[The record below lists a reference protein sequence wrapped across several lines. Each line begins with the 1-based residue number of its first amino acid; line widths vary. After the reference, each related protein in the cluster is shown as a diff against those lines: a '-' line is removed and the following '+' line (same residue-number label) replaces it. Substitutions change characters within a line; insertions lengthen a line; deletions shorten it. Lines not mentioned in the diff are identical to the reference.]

1 MVSPSPPPVTT
12 TTRYF
17 DFTSGEELSDYVSP
31 AAEDVTAA
39 LERYLVECEKYEGML
54 VPGYWDFPAV
64 QNNNDDDDD
73 NEIPEDLL
81 LPFGAFIAK
90 YNATAAFPSIYAST
104 GLGVGR
110 PAEALTLTAMQS
122 FGAQMARVLLGRQAT
137 LVPASGRNQDVYDAI
152 AAHLLSDEEVL
163 YSTTA
168 VSATRTDNDGVTVT
182 VRNSENG
189 ALATIR
195 AAKLLIAVPPLP
207 DVLAPFDL
215 DVREAQVFARWKY
228 THEYAGLVR
237 SRSLVAALN
246 ANGSFTSAV
255 NLPLAAEPRNY
266 LETPR
271 VPFMDQFQRVGSP
284 DDDLFHVLLV
294 GDEATFGSGGGDGSG
309 QRDARELVRREFDAL
324 MGRDFVTP
332 ITNGSGVDA
341 DTDADA
347 DADLEFVALSD
358 HGPMHLHVS
367 AEDYRAGFVRDLY
380 ALQGRRST
388 WYTGAGFASNFQTV
402 LWAYNEI
409 LLPKMLA
416 GGDGG
421 KLGDSDANTDAD
433 ADVE

>member
-1 MVSPSPPPVTT
+1 MTK
-12 TTRYF
+12 TRYF
-17 DFTSGEELSDYVSP
+17 DFTGGEELSDYVSP
-31 AAEDVTAA
+31 AAADVTAA

-64 QNNNDDDDD
+64 QNNDDDDG

-122 FGAQMARVLLGRQAT
+122 FGAQMARVLLGQQAT

-416 GGDGG
+416 GGEGG
-421 KLGDSDANTDAD
+421 GRLGDSDVNTDAD